1 MLEIPHVA
9 ATTAGS
15 TVGNMVML
23 ENVEK
28 SHLQVIT
35 NKVLSS
41 IWGALQDDGF
51 NIIQK
56 IIIHTE
62 IQNL

>member
-9 ATTAGS
+9 STTAGS
-15 TVGNMVML
+15 TMGNMVML
-23 ENVEK
+23 ENVDK
-28 SHLQVIT
+28 SYSQVIT